1 MKNKLIIKAIYIGL
15 FINLALALIKIIFGL
30 LGQTQ
35 ALFSDGL
42 NALSDVFI
50 SVTMLFGVKMSLK
63 EPDQDHPYGH
73 EKFEGIAYFVLA
85 IVFLLTAG
93 YIIYN
98 GVSSIINLNGSAE
111 PEAYTVLV
119 ALFSIFPKLFLAIYY
134 VKIGKKHDSL
144 VLAADAK
151 NHLLDVFSTLFVFIG
166 LFLSQFGLV
175 IFDYIAAI
183 LIGLLM
189 LKLAFT
195 TVKEAISF
203 LVDQAPDDETI
214 KTIKTIIEGNK
225 KVKSIDD
232 LKVRMHMTRV
242 YVDVEIG
249 VDKTL
254 SLEEA
259 HKIAETVHL
268 AVEREV
274 ADVIHCMVHVNPK

>member
-85 IVFLLTAG
+85 IVFFLTAG

-98 GVSSIINLNGSAE
+98 GVSSIISLNGSAE

-134 VKIGKKHDSL
+134 VRIGKKHDSL

-249 VDKTL
+249 VDKNL